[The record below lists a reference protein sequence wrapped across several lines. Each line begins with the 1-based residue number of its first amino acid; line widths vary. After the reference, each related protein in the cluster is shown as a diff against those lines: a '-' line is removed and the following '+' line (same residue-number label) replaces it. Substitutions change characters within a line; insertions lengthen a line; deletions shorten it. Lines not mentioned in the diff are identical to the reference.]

1 MPEFDAVDAKIL
13 RSAIARF
20 ARAVQTELVAPI
32 RAQLRDYQPPEL
44 TELDQELALVA
55 LQLGNGDPPFVVHDI
70 HARLLKSVVAHQ
82 RRALASEIDEPRRR
96 TGHREAIRYLEKELR
111 LLDDVVNAPWFSAVA
126 PARLPR
132 LTDYLSLRFA
142 EQALTD
148 GQAPGSEPELA
159 PRVYDE
165 KFGILE
171 APALFVTDLAVYRR
185 RCGLRRVSICVVYLD
200 IDDFKAFNTRYG
212 ETRIDR
218 DLLPAFMELLE
229 AHVFAHGHAYRFG
242 GDEYVVLLPNYP
254 REDAVRLVQRFQ
266 AALRELT
273 PAGIDVLPTISAGI
287 CPVGPDCILT
297 DREALERANRAKN
310 HAKAHGKDRVA
321 WFGGELY
328 RDDLLEV
335 GPAMLPGS
343 SVGPASSLPPA
354 TPSSTS
360 LPRRTPS

>member
-1 MPEFDAVDAKIL
+1 MPQFDAVEAKIL
-13 RSAIARF
+13 RSAITRF
-20 ARAVQTELVAPI
+20 AEAMEAELAAPI
-32 RAQLRDYQPPEL
+32 RAQLRDYRPVDL
-44 TELDQELALVA
+44 VDLDQELALVS

-70 HARLLKSVVAHQ
+70 HARLLKAVVAHQ

-111 LLDDVVNAPWFSAVA
+111 VLDDIVNAPWFSEVA

-132 LTDYLSLRFA
+132 LTDWLSLRFA
-142 EQALTD
+142 EQAL
-148 GQAPGSEPELA
+148 GSGEALV

-171 APALFVTDLAVYRR
+171 APALFFSDLAAYRR

-200 IDDFKAFNTRYG
+200 IDDFKAFNSRYG

-229 AHVFAHGHAYRFG
+229 AHAFAHGHAYRFG

-254 REDAVRLVQRFQ
+254 REDAVRLLQRFQ
-266 AALRELT
+266 AALRELAL
-273 PAGIDVLPTISAGI
+273 AGIESTPTISAGI
-287 CPVGPDCILT
+287 CPVEPDCILT

-310 HAKAHGKDRVA
+310 HAKAQGKDRVA
-321 WFGGELY
+321 WYRGELY
-328 RDDLLEV
+328 RDDLLE
-335 GPAMLPGS
+335 S
-343 SVGPASSLPPA
+343 C
-354 TPSSTS
+354 
-360 LPRRTPS
+360 

>member
-1 MPEFDAVDAKIL
+1 MPELDAVQAKIL

-20 ARAVQTELVAPI
+20 QEAVQTELVEPV
-32 RAQLRDYQPPEL
+32 RAQLRDYRPAEL

-55 LQLGNGDPPFVVHDI
+55 LQLGSGEPPFQVHDV
-70 HARLLKSVVAHQ
+70 HARLLKAVVAHQ

-96 TGHREAIRYLEKELR
+96 TGHREAIRFLEKELR
-111 LLDDVVNAPWFSAVA
+111 VLDEIIQAPWFSEIP

-142 EQALTD
+142 EQAL
-148 GQAPGSEPELA
+148 GGAQALA
-159 PRVYDE
+159 PRTYDE

-171 APALFVTDLAVYRR
+171 APALFVPDLAAYRR
-185 RCGLRRVSICVVYLD
+185 RCGLRRVPVCVAFLD

-242 GDEYVVLLPNYP
+242 GDEYVVLLPNY
-254 REDAVRLVQRFQ
+254 RLDDAVQLVRRFQ
-266 AALRELT
+266 AALREL
-273 PAGIDVLPTISAGI
+273 PLPGIDAVPTVSAGL

-321 WFGGELY
+321 WYRGETY
-328 RDDLLEV
+328 RDDLLELEG
-335 GPAMLPGS
+335 GPAGL
-343 SVGPASSLPPA
+343 
-354 TPSSTS
+354 
-360 LPRRTPS
+360 

>member
-1 MPEFDAVDAKIL
+1 MPDFDAVQAKIL
-13 RSAIARF
+13 RGAIARF
-20 ARAVQTELVAPI
+20 QEAVQVELAAPI
-32 RAQLRDYQPPEL
+32 RAQLCDYRPVEL
-44 TELDQELALVA
+44 VDLDQELALVA
-55 LQLGNGDPPFVVHDI
+55 LQLGSGEPPFVVHDI
-70 HARLLKSVVAHQ
+70 HARLLKAVVAHQ

-111 LLDDVVNAPWFSAVA
+111 LLDDVIAAPWFSEVA

-142 EQALTD
+142 EQALGAGD
-148 GQAPGSEPELA
+148 VLA

-171 APALFVTDLAVYRR
+171 APALFVSDLAAYRR
-185 RCGLRRVSICVVYLD
+185 RCGLRRVPICVVYLD

-229 AHVFAHGHAYRFG
+229 AHAFAHGHTYRFG
-242 GDEYVVLLPNYP
+242 GDEYVLLLPNYP
-254 REDAVRLVQRFQ
+254 LDDAVRLVRRFQ
-266 AALRELT
+266 AALRELAL
-273 PAGIDVLPTISAGI
+273 AGIDAPLTISAGI

-297 DREALERANRAKN
+297 DREVLERANRAKN

-321 WFGGELY
+321 WYRGELY
-328 RDDLLEV
+328 RDELLEL
-335 GPAMLPGS
+335 G
-343 SVGPASSLPPA
+343 AS
-354 TPSSTS
+354 
-360 LPRRTPS
+360 

>member
-1 MPEFDAVDAKIL
+1 MPEFDAVQAKIL
-13 RSAIARF
+13 RSAIASF
-20 ARAVQTELVAPI
+20 QQAMQTELAEPI
-32 RAQLRDYQPPEL
+32 RSQLRDYRPAEL
-44 TELDQELALVA
+44 VELDQELALVA
-55 LQLGNGDPPFVVHDI
+55 LQLGSGEPPFAVHDI
-70 HARLLKSVVAHQ
+70 HARLLKAVVAHQ

-96 TGHREAIRYLEKELR
+96 TDHREAIRYLEKELR
-111 LLDDVVNAPWFSAVA
+111 VLDDVIEAPWFSEVV

-142 EQALTD
+142 EQVL
-148 GQAPGSEPELA
+148 GSGLALA

-171 APALFVTDLAVYRR
+171 APALFFSDLSAYRS
-185 RCGLRRVSICVVYLD
+185 RCALRRVPVGVVYLD

-218 DLLPAFMELLE
+218 DLLPSFMELLE

-254 REDAVRLVQRFQ
+254 REDAARLVRRFQ
-266 AALRELT
+266 AALGELSL
-273 PAGIDVLPTISAGI
+273 AGIETTPTVSAGI

-297 DREALERANRAKN
+297 DREVLERANRAKN

-321 WFGGELY
+321 WYRGELY
-328 RDDLLEV
+328 RDDLLEIDD
-335 GPAMLPGS
+335 ARS
-343 SVGPASSLPPA
+343 
-354 TPSSTS
+354 
-360 LPRRTPS
+360 

>member
-1 MPEFDAVDAKIL
+1 MPEFDAVKAKIL
-13 RSAIARF
+13 RSAIGRF
-20 ARAVQTELVAPI
+20 QEAVQAELVEPV
-32 RAQLRDYQPPEL
+32 RAQLRDYRPAEL
-44 TELDQELALVA
+44 SELDQELALVS
-55 LQLGNGDPPFVVHDI
+55 LQLGSGEPPFQVHDV
-70 HARLLKSVVAHQ
+70 HARLLKAVVAHQ

-111 LLDDVVNAPWFSAVA
+111 VLDEVIEAPWFSEVA

-142 EQALTD
+142 EQAL
-148 GQAPGSEPELA
+148 GGGGEQALGREELA

-171 APALFVTDLAVYRR
+171 APALLFSDLAAYRR
-185 RCGLRRVSICVVYLD
+185 RCGLRRVTVCVVYLD
-200 IDDFKAFNTRYG
+200 IDDFKAFNTRFG

-242 GDEYVVLLPNYP
+242 GDEYVMLLPNYP
-254 REDAVRLVQRFQ
+254 PEDAVRLVRRFQ
-266 AALRELT
+266 AALRELAL
-273 PAGIDVLPTISAGI
+273 PGIEPPPTISAGI

-321 WFGGELY
+321 WYRGELY
-328 RDDLLEV
+328 RDDLLALESA
-335 GPAMLPGS
+335 G
-343 SVGPASSLPPA
+343 
-354 TPSSTS
+354 
-360 LPRRTPS
+360 